1 MGKLF
6 VKLGLSL
13 DGYMAPEGMTMENW
27 DKPQYENWGA
37 KDNMRHGRG
46 RTRAAIGFTVKSG
59 WASAVLLIG
68 AATSPRVV
76 DSRRVDLSDPAI
88 PESRQP
94 YHAGF
99 GTARDT
105 GPDLSRLI
113 AAVRR
118 FGRQSVTRLI
128 RHYQTAGHPLRGAGV
143 VVGSLI
149 DPDRIANDHIRIHAL
164 EGQLFRGV
172 VQDAAAR
179 NRLSCSIWRDRD
191 LHALAAGTLRR
202 PERTLRDTLAALGR
216 EVDGP
221 WRAEQKAAALAAWLV
236 LAGRSPATRTI
247 RDRGPAA

>member
-1 MGKLF
+1 
-6 VKLGLSL
+6 
-13 DGYMAPEGMTMENW
+13 
-27 DKPQYENWGA
+27 
-37 KDNMRHGRG
+37 MRQGHERIRG
-46 RTRAAIGFTVKSG
+46 AIGFTVKSG

-68 AATSPRVV
+68 SAASPRVV

-99 GTARDT
+99 GTARGA

-118 FGRQSVTRLI
+118 LGRQSVTGAI
-128 RHYQTAGHPLRGAGV
+128 RHYQTLGYPVRGAGV

-149 DPDRIANDHIRIHAL
+149 DPERIANDHIRIHAL
-164 EGQLFRGV
+164 EGQLFRGL

-179 NRLSCSIWRDRD
+179 SGLSCSIWRERD
-191 LHALAAGTLRR
+191 LYALAVGILKQQ
-202 PERTLRDTLAALGR
+202 ERALRDTLAALGR
-216 EVDGP
+216 EVAGP

-236 LAGRSPATRTI
+236 LAGRSSVTKTI
-247 RDRGPAA
+247 RGRRPAA